1 VARVSRTP
9 LEPTAVVEALAT
21 LHPDWTGGP
30 DALRRSIEFATFP
43 VAVEFV
49 NRIAPR
55 AEELDHHPDLALRWR
70 WVDVVLSTHSAGGVT
85 ELDVALARS
94 VDEVAASLPH
104 AGAQVDGEVVGDQ

>member
-1 VARVSRTP
+1 M
-9 LEPTAVVEALAT
+9 LLTADAVREALAT
-21 LHPDWTGGP
+21 LHPAWTG
-30 DALRRSIEFATFP
+30 DTAQFTRSIEFATFQ

-70 WVDVVLSTHSAGGVT
+70 WVDVVLTTHSAGGVT

-94 VDEVAASLPH
+94 VDEVAAALPQ
-104 AGAQVDGEVVGDQ
+104 AG